1 MCPEALT
8 SPLEGHLE
16 VCRSMTYRKLY
27 YISVG
32 WAETEAL
39 RKYALHI
46 SEVTV
51 FAFKAEILLPEQS
64 QHSKLGLIRKLSVTI
79 SQADQGGAWTPSSL
93 LGL

>member
-1 MCPEALT
+1 MA
-8 SPLEGHLE
+8 
-16 VCRSMTYRKLY
+16 YRKLY

-32 WAETEAL
+32 WAETEDP
-39 RKYALHI
+39 RKCVLHI

-79 SQADQGGAWTPSSL
+79 SLADQGGAWAPSSL